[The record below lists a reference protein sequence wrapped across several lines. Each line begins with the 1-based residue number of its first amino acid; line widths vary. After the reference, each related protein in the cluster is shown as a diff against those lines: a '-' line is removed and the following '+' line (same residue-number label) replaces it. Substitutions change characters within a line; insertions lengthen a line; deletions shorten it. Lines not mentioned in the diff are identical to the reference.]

1 MLLYQMCYYFIVGG
15 HRSQKFNERRTS
27 KRVLTIT
34 FSVNW
39 ERLSL
44 PYLKYRTYLLKPE
57 ECQGFSLLTQIHNTE
72 GDPKGHGER
81 RPGTG
86 RAR

>member
-1 MLLYQMCYYFIVGG
+1 MCYYFIVGG

-27 KRVLTIT
+27 KRILTIT

-44 PYLKYRTYLLKPE
+44 PYLKYRTYLLKTE
-57 ECQGFSLLTQIHNTE
+57 ECQGFFRTQPVNADAQHR
-72 GDPKGHGER
+72 GR
-81 RPGTG
+81 SQRPWRDESGYWES
-86 RAR
+86 